1 MLRPHAKA
9 ASLKSLLSMKCDCS
23 AQKYYQDVNRPPFA
37 RSPVLAAAEMAG
49 ICDRA
54 TRFRCW
60 EAENSQPWAPLFIP
74 DSAFRRQGISGD
86 WRVWSLQFPSCEQ
99 VIRCIS
105 TDWPVNLA

>member
-9 ASLKSLLSMKCDCS
+9 ASLRSSIFLKCDCS

-37 RSPVLAAAEMAG
+37 RSPVLTAAKMAG
-49 ICDRA
+49 TCNRA

-74 DSAFRRQGISGD
+74 DSAPGRQAIYLRLGNWGILYAGLGQA
-86 WRVWSLQFPSCEQ
+86 VWSMPTN
-99 VIRCIS
+99 R
-105 TDWPVNLA
+105 PVNLA